1 MTSSRTKD
9 ELINDVLSLF
19 PRLDRFM
26 AETVVNLHLKC
37 VNEFGSEDYNAEKV
51 AENIISAYGNEA
63 DTPHPLEISE

>member
-37 VNEFGSEDYNAEKV
+37 VEEMGTEDYDAEEVAEKL
-51 AENIISAYGNEA
+51 ISTDGNEA
-63 DTPHPLEISE
+63 DTPRPLENSE